1 MSAPASFQFWS
12 DHCTLDS
19 SNLATTYQES
29 NSLVDQPIPVYELPV
44 ISDMGSGIVP
54 RGAIQRRHP
63 YSFLPRSTLMP
74 CRYQSTPSI
83 DGATLKTWH

>member
-12 DHCTLDS
+12 DNFTLDS

-44 ISDMGSGIVP
+44 ISDMQTEETESAS
-54 RGAIQRRHP
+54 R
-63 YSFLPRSTLMP
+63 
-74 CRYQSTPSI
+74 
-83 DGATLKTWH
+83 